1 MNNWIKTQDIDCRR
15 PHRKLRVFSGF
26 YSAMHKYIYVMY
38 HLKQAGDFI
47 QATYSCLSKLESFV
61 WYVYNTVCFF
71 SCMCVCA
78 RVNGSRSNGALG
90 ADKGST
96 KRGTKEATLPL
107 CPCATTTS
115 SFYLSFI

>member
-1 MNNWIKTQDIDCRR
+1 MILSRLHIAVFQNWKV
-15 PHRKLRVFSGF
+15 LYG
-26 YSAMHKYIYVMY
+26 MYI
-38 HLKQAGDFI
+38 I
-47 QATYSCLSKLESFV
+47 QCVSLV
-61 WYVYNTVCFF
+61 VCV
-71 SCMCVCA
+71 CVCA